1 MGIIPTKGVVH
12 SISECHPGETIE
24 PFMSL
29 HPSADCV
36 DPRVILQALLQN
48 FFLVIKNDIDA
59 FVVAKLL
66 LASTPAMLPGEV
78 DGG

>member
-1 MGIIPTKGVVH
+1 MGIIPTKQVVH

-29 HPSADCV
+29 HPGADCI
-36 DPRVILQALLQN
+36 DPHVILQALLQN

-66 LASTPAMLPGEV
+66 LASTPTMLPGEV